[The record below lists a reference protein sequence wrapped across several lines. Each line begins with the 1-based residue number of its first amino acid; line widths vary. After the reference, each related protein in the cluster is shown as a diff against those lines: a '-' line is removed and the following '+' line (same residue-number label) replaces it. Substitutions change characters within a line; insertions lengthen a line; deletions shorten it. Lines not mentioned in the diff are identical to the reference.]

1 MGNRFCYRQKSLDG
15 VLKMAQ
21 NMGFGSA
28 LTGFGSGYLNALRA
42 GRSEQNSL
50 LNAKL
55 RKDALAQK
63 KQESEA
69 AGQLRALQM
78 QDMLDARAFRR
89 KDSENKANYNNN
101 RLLGTAQGKVTDF
114 YTKMQPYLKAQT
126 PDQRKT
132 THDSMRSSVRSMLV
146 AGGMD
151 PKLAE
156 QQAEEMIKPYG
167 AQLQDETV
175 DINMGP
181 NMTDAGLMSQGVVP
195 QSSVN
200 AQFGGNA
207 PAPGQNTGWQMQPDG
222 TWGRVGTHALGT
234 PERSYLGMQNYLGD
248 MGNNMLRTALGGRD
262 PKTGGFQQFQD
273 PTIGVTE
280 QRQGITKTVPATAT
294 YGMDELTRSQV
305 GKNDASTKLTNVR
318 TQQLVDLFPDQA
330 AFLKK
335 KVEALGAGIENTKT
349 RTKFIGLNYDLE
361 LRKLAAQT
369 AHQNAMAAIQGGQLS
384 VAQQNLALR
393 QVGLRMKAII
403 DPNRIGANA
412 GAIIADLTQAKGKL
426 PKGASS
432 AVIDQ
437 QIARLQQL
445 QKNMK
450 TFEVMSTQSPQ
461 DLANANKLAQV
472 FGEGMQGLGI
482 LGQLAGISPDTD
494 VMRTQFYGAMAPPSA
509 FEDPFMTDDD
519 YYGQQDAFGNHPLAY
534 PGQAARGFNLGGSGF
549 GGMSPNGMGIRFG
562 G

>member
-1 MGNRFCYRQKSLDG
+1 
-15 VLKMAQ
+15 MAQ

-28 LTGFGSGYLNALRA
+28 LTGFGSGYLSALKQGRA
-42 GRSEQNSL
+42 EQNSL
-50 LNAKL
+50 LSAKL
-55 RKDALAQK
+55 RKDALTQK

-78 QDMLDARAFRR
+78 ADMLDARAFRR

-151 PKLAE
+151 PKLAG

-175 DINMGP
+175 DINLGP
-181 NMTDAGLMSQGVVP
+181 NMTNEGLMSQGMVP

-207 PAPGQNTGWQMQPDG
+207 PAPGKDSGWQMQPDG
-222 TWGRVGTHALGT
+222 TWGRVGTQAIDKDA
-234 PERSYLGMQNYLGD
+234 RSYLGMQNYLGD

-273 PTIGVTE
+273 PTVGVTE

-335 KVEALGAGIENTKT
+335 RVEALGAGIENTKT

-369 AHQNAMAAIQGGQLS
+369 AHQQAMESIGRMNADTG
-384 VAQQNLALR
+384 QQNLALR
-393 QVGLRMKAII
+393 KIGLRLKAII
-403 DPNRIGANA
+403 DPERIVVNTSAIIGDLERAKGVKGAN
-412 GAIIADLTQAKGKL
+412 IPL
-426 PKGASS
+426 
-432 AVIDQ
+432 IDQ
-437 QIARLQQL
+437 QIARLQKEQRT
-445 QKNMK
+445 MK
-450 TFEVMSTQSPQ
+450 EFSHIATSDPRKLSDMNYMAKIFAGQVGQMSPEMQADVARFGLSPSPYKMYDTMLGNSQYQSPFWDTEDWDNQ
-461 DLANANKLAQV
+461 DYMDNSESIPGWNGFAGAAAANPRPNPLMRNPLTMSN
-472 FGEGMQGLGI
+472 GGI
-482 LGQLAGISPDTD
+482 
-494 VMRTQFYGAMAPPSA
+494 
-509 FEDPFMTDDD
+509 
-519 YYGQQDAFGNHPLAY
+519 
-534 PGQAARGFNLGGSGF
+534 PGFTF
-549 GGMSPNGMGIRFG
+549 
-562 G
+562 